1 MYDKVGAQL
10 IKQGET
16 EYLDRNIKPP
26 SANKGNRVAERADNF
41 NPPVY
46 EDDSGCSESSEGIID
61 HNPFQTAAD
70 FIDQT
75 EQIKKEKTLLK

>member
-1 MYDKVGAQL
+1 L
-10 IKQGET
+10 IKQGES
-16 EYLDRNIKPP
+16 EFLDRNLKPAF
-26 SANKGNRVAERADNF
+26 SRGGTRVAERTENF
-41 NPPVY
+41 NPPAVY

-75 EQIKKEKTLLK
+75 EQIKKEKTISKN

>member
-1 MYDKVGAQL
+1 M
-10 IKQGET
+10 IKQDET

-26 SANKGNRVAERADNF
+26 YSGGGTRVAERTDNF